1 MKVTNL
7 FRPLSALLAVVLF
20 LTVNVAASEQQMLQ
34 RGCGTP
40 PPSAELVEAH
50 TKAHKGPPRI
60 RGRATAANSTAAQP
74 NSTSPLAVKVYFHV
88 VSTEDQKGFVNMS
101 MIYKQVCPFPP
112 SPPFPP
118 PSTTPRSHKQQ
129 HESSRMKK
137 SPKTKRMD
145 RMTDGAPTP
154 FSSPPSPTPTTPTPS
169 SSSTAA
175 PPSPPT
181 TPGPPTPTTPP

>member
-20 LTVNVAASEQQMLQ
+20 LTVNVVASEQQMLQ

-112 SPPFPP
+112 SPP
-118 PSTTPRSHKQQ
+118 SSALPR
-129 HESSRMKK
+129 
-137 SPKTKRMD
+137 TFD
-145 RMTDGAPTP
+145 RPL
-154 FSSPPSPTPTTPTPS
+154 
-169 SSSTAA
+169 
-175 PPSPPT
+175 PSPPLPD
-181 TPGPPTPTTPP
+181 TPKRETACQAGNKERVPRQSAWTE